1 MATPSTMF
9 FLTGI
14 IKSPSELILVG
25 EGQRKY
31 MLHIISKTA
40 NKTFE
45 IVCSCSL
52 IRQVFS

>member
-1 MATPSTMF
+1 MATHSTMV
-9 FLTGI
+9 FLTDI
-14 IKSPSELILVG
+14 IKSPSLLILAG
-25 EGQRKY
+25 EGERKY